1 MEKLRDDQMILR
13 VNMDER
19 VQIVDAAMERN
30 TTISALIRE
39 AVKFYLGFS
48 LGFIEQM
55 EKVAKES
62 KTDVST
68 LITRFMLVYVATDK
82 AIIDNFGVSK
92 TYQRAFSFDEKG
104 ALIPAE
110 DISDKTYA
118 EMDKVCKKFLKKL
131 IRTSET
137 GEDSV
142 LTKEEATLFPM
153 VDLGVKP
160 EAKYPSM
167 ARAKAAKP

>member
-39 AVKFYLGFS
+39 AVKFYLGFP
-48 LGFIEQM
+48 LAFIEQM

-68 LITRFMLVYVATDK
+68 LIGRLMLVYVADDK
-82 AIIDNFGVSK
+82 AKIDNFGVSK
-92 TYQRAFSFDEKG
+92 TFQRAFRLDEKG
-104 ALIPAE
+104 KLMEAE
-110 DISDKTYA
+110 QISDNTY
-118 EMDKVCKKFLKKL
+118 EEVDKVCKEVLKKMKWIAAGKKTL
-131 IRTSET
+131 LS
-137 GEDSV
+137 
-142 LTKEEATLFPM
+142 KEEGSYVPVLQ
-153 VDLGVKP
+153 
-160 EAKYPSM
+160 EAKYTPM